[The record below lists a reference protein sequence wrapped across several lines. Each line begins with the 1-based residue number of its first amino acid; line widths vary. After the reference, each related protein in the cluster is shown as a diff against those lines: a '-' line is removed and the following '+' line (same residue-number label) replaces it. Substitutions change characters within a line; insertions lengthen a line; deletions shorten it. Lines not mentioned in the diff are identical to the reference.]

1 MQGGVEGMIL
11 LSLFDK
17 QLDGMLAAPNASTE
31 AVEATGRLRMAA
43 VVREAEKKAL
53 EQLKYQVLLVSS
65 SYDGGGAVLD
75 DEPCTGDFMW
85 DPSMADMDPRVSN
98 DSEDDGGSSEGGDED
113 EDEGSDEEFED
124 EQDDEDEDE
133 DEEEKGVE
141 DRNGVQASA
150 SQEQAP
156 ETGSRKRGR
165 GSGEGVPSADEA
177 ALLSA
182 SVLPATEKRGRRS
195 STVSLRTGDPVRK
208 HLKF

>member
-17 QLDGMLAAPNASTE
+17 QLDGMLAAPNATTE
-31 AVEATGRLRMAA
+31 AVAATGRLRMAA

-53 EQLKYQVLLVSS
+53 EQLKYQVLLVSTS
-65 SYDGGGAVLD
+65 HDGGGAVLD
-75 DEPCTGDFMW
+75 DEPCMGDLMW

-98 DSEDDGGSSEGGDED
+98 DSEDDGGSRED
-113 EDEGSDEEFED
+113 G
-124 EQDDEDEDE
+124 DEDE

-156 ETGSRKRGR
+156 ESGSRKRGR
-165 GSGEGVPSADEA
+165 GSEEGVPSADEA

-208 HLKF
+208 RLKS

>member
-31 AVEATGRLRMAA
+31 AVAATGRLRMAA

-65 SYDGGGAVLD
+65 SYDGGGAVPD
-75 DEPCTGDFMW
+75 DESCMGDLMW
-85 DPSMADMDPRVSN
+85 DPSMADMDPRVPD
-98 DSEDDGGSSEGGDED
+98 DSEDDGGSSEDGDED
-113 EDEGSDEEFED
+113 EDEGSDEFED
-124 EQDDEDEDE
+124 EQDDEDE
-133 DEEEKGVE
+133 EEEGVE

-156 ETGSRKRGR
+156 ESGSRKRGR

-208 HLKF
+208 RLKF

>member
-31 AVEATGRLRMAA
+31 AVAATGRLRMAA
-43 VVREAEKKAL
+43 VVREAEKMAL

-65 SYDGGGAVLD
+65 SHDGGGAVLD
-75 DEPCTGDFMW
+75 DEPCMGDLMW
-85 DPSMADMDPRVSN
+85 DPSMADMDPRVTD
-98 DSEDDGGSSEGGDED
+98 DSEDDGGSSEDSDED
-113 EDEGSDEEFED
+113 EDEGSDDFEN

-133 DEEEKGVE
+133 DEEEEGGE
-141 DRNGVQASA
+141 DRNGVEASA

-208 HLKF
+208 RLKF